1 MAETIWWRQLGC
13 KDGWTPDSISK
24 LGWEL
29 EIKLIHEEELFQV
42 CVGSLISWCKAFC
55 EVTASIFLAS

>member
-1 MAETIWWRQLGC
+1 MG
-13 KDGWTPDSISK
+13 KDGWTPDSINK